1 MNHDSRAYLHDVCEA
16 CRQIL
21 EFTRGFTREL
31 YADDELIKAAVERKF
46 VIIGEALAR
55 LRREDPELLEHI
67 SGHYRIIG
75 FRNVL
80 VHGYDIID
88 DSTVWSAV
96 IDSVPELLRETE
108 TLLNKTPPVA

>member
-21 EFTRGFTREL
+21 EFTRDCTRER
-31 YADDELIKAAVERKF
+31 YAADDLIKAAVERKF
-46 VIIGEALAR
+46 VVIGEALAR
-55 LRREDPELLEHI
+55 LRREDPEMLEHI
-67 SGHYRIIG
+67 SGSYRIIG

-96 IDSVPELLRETE
+96 VDSVPELLHETE
-108 TLLNKTPPVA
+108 ALLSKTPPAA